1 MNLGQ
6 TQNLRHSPKSKK
18 LKNTHG
24 NLRKASGNNEKNPLL
39 VTTGMIFCLPGL
51 ESNTFIKIRNDPIY
65 TLTEGDAYQ
74 GG

>member
-1 MNLGQ
+1 MYV
-6 TQNLRHSPKSKK
+6 RPD
-18 LKNTHG
+18 
-24 NLRKASGNNEKNPLL
+24 LL
-39 VTTGMIFCLPGL
+39 VTAGMIFCLPGL

>member
-1 MNLGQ
+1 MKRPG
-6 TQNLRHSPKSKK
+6 KSSLFKKK
-18 LKNTHG
+18 LAHAIA
-24 NLRKASGNNEKNPLL
+24 LLAVYLL